1 MHDAPVLQRPTGPPG
16 GQQPA
21 QPESGPPPAHA
32 DVARQVADLGG
43 AVRSELE
50 ALEPLRSID
59 VRSELDAARKA
70 VSQVHAQVELMAQ
83 EHEGAQA
90 GQSSLREELGRTAK
104 RVEETVRGAV
114 DAALAELRAEVA
126 AKLQA
131 LSGELAH
138 ASRVG
143 EVAAEV
149 GALSGRVQEL
159 AGQAQTL
166 DGEVQAAGAEAQAA
180 AQALAARVAAAESQL
195 VSMGERVRAT
205 VGEAELEALG
215 GRVREV
221 EQGAVELARRLGELS
236 TDCEADVR
244 VARQDAR
251 AAAEEAA
258 AAKGEAAA
266 AKGEAAAAKGEAAA
280 ARQEARAVAADE
292 AAATRAE
299 VSKHVSERLA
309 AVQAAVAAHIAEQVS
324 AVHGSFSSH
333 LKEAATRADA
343 AKKAARASEK
353 RGLERVAAAAV
364 ALREEAAQAHR
375 AQAVAVDAARS
386 EAAESA
392 AQLGRHVAAGAEAQ
406 RRLEQRVAAAEQR
419 AAAADQRAAAAEQ
432 QAQALREALR
442 AEAREAVRAE
452 LDGGPGAAGG
462 GVAPALRA
470 LEARVAAVEGGKR
483 ERKERGLARE
493 VAGLRAHLARLGGC
507 LEERSRD
514 LGEMAETLAGVARQV
529 FAERRGAGYGSAGPL
544 FSSSLGAGDRRAGD
558 ESVAQFD
565 AFMARMKR
573 RLREAEAEARELR
586 KVMGQGA

>member
-251 AAAEEAA
+251 AAAE
-258 AAKGEAAA
+258 
-266 AKGEAAAAKGEAAA
+266 EAAAAKGEAAA

>member
-251 AAAEEAA
+251 AAAE
-258 AAKGEAAA
+258 EAAA